1 MSETTENK
9 TDTNNNENKINPN
22 QKTILIMAGG
32 TGGHIFPGLAVA
44 DILKARGWQVVWVG
58 RIDGMEAKLVP
69 AKGYKIAWLD
79 FSALRGKG
87 LGAKL
92 ALPKELLSGFWQ
104 SWKILRKYK
113 PNVVLGM
120 GGYISFPA
128 GFLSA
133 KLGIPLVINEQNSI
147 AGLANKKLAPIAT
160 KVTTGFPNVFAY
172 DKALQ
177 DMQGKDS
184 PIDSKVIY
192 IGNAVRDD
200 IVKKFTSLDACYA
213 SHGRR
218 LQILVIGGSLGAS
231 IFNEVIPKG
240 IALIPPENR
249 PEIVHQAGEKH
260 LEILKDNYAKAG
272 VNAHCVA
279 FIDDMA
285 GAYDW
290 ADLVICRA
298 GAMTIAELLAMGKAS
313 WLVPYPHAVDDHQ
326 THNAELLV
334 RANAARLIPQ
344 SEFTENV
351 VAQVQQLNRIKDL
364 YPMSANA
371 RKIFETL
378 PNAAEELANI
388 CEEVAK

>member
-1 MSETTENK
+1 MSDKIENK
-9 TDTNNNENKINPN
+9 DKTSNNKENDPN

-44 DILKARGWQVVWVG
+44 DILKSRGWNVVWVG
-58 RIDGMEAKLVP
+58 RGDGMEAKLVP
-69 AKGYKIAWLD
+69 ARGYEMAWLD

-133 KLGIPLVINEQNSI
+133 KLGIPLVINEQNSV
-147 AGLANKKLAPIAT
+147 AGLANRKLAPIAK
-160 KVTTGFPNVFAY
+160 KVTTGFPDVFAY
-172 DKALQ
+172 DKVLQ
-177 DMQGKDS
+177 KQQGS
-184 PIDSKVIY
+184 SSDSKVIY
-192 IGNAVRDD
+192 IGNAVRQD
-200 IVKKFTSLDACYA
+200 ILKKFTSLDACYA
-213 SHGRR
+213 SHGRH
-218 LQILVIGGSLGAS
+218 LQILVIGGSLGAAV
-231 IFNEVIPKG
+231 FNEVIPKG

-260 LEILKDNYAKAG
+260 LETLKDHYAKAG

-298 GAMTIAELLAMGKAS
+298 GALTIAELTAMGKAS

-326 THNAELLV
+326 THNAKMLV
-334 RANAARLIPQ
+334 KANAARLIPQ
-344 SEFTENV
+344 NEFTEEV

-371 RKIFETL
+371 RKIFEAL
-378 PNAAEELANI
+378 PNSAEELAKI